1 MKANVCFKFL
11 FPAALLAALGVAAG
25 ALGAHAPWLTDSMR
39 AIWETAVRY
48 QMWHALGLGLIA
60 HLERTPWTQL
70 GGYLMLLGAVL
81 FSGSLYLLA
90 LSGLL
95 WLGKITPLGGSLL
108 IASWLL
114 VAWHGWRK
122 PHA

>member
-1 MKANVCFKFL
+1 MNSTPCSEFL

-25 ALGAHAPWLTDSMR
+25 ALGAHAPWLTEPMR
-39 AIWETAVRY
+39 PTWETAVRY

-60 HLERTPWTQL
+60 QLERTPWIRWS
-70 GGYLMLLGAVL
+70 GYLMLSGIVL

-90 LSGLL
+90 LSRFV
-95 WLGKITPLGGSLL
+95 WLAKITPLGGSLL
-108 IASWLL
+108 IFAWLL
-114 VAWHGWRK
+114 VAWYGWRK